1 VIKVLALNP
10 FTNIR
15 GSSISIKAIA
25 GNPLHLGSGEVWL
38 KGDVNS
44 VLRSLVEL
52 PIFGTAV
59 VNKGTWDQAY
69 KLGGMSSA
77 SYKQPLTPSKTP
89 TPIQIVSGRDG
100 RIYAAIPTSAT
111 EVRLTA
117 LTGGNTALGGR
128 PDFSGAAKA
137 FFNAVN
143 TGRLDRDQVGL
154 SSKISM
160 QGIGQNPL
168 SPTASLLQDSIASLR
183 TGTGKLG
190 PGYLLGD
197 PLTGV
202 TRYREALLA
211 SVKGDLTKLTAE
223 ERMLVA
229 KAINFESQDQLNKRL
244 DALNFSQPST
254 VTALRTKVAEYDQLL
269 DKLSKMDLAI
279 AREKFPTSYAKAV
292 IDEAAILTT
301 VKLDTPNLNDP
312 QSRAK
317 FVNQYSNGAMPDE
330 LRNAIAGATLT
341 NAAGTLG
348 FRFVVGAVEKK
359 APALLGGPFGY
370 VLAGAGTVMTLTE
383 GLEIAD
389 SIKKY
394 FALDAKIMNPKS
406 QFNARELAAAARE
419 LTVLKCE
426 IASKLIGMTYNV
438 ADLAITAKA
447 SARANKLRDAGNTG
461 KPITVRPSSTSGS
474 TAATPSKPKNPGATA
489 EAPNTPVPEVSGLP
503 KVKRSTIPKVTA
515 LPGVNNIVPFERF
528 GGTSLVLAG
537 NTPNPNKPGAAEL
550 YAALEVATGK
560 AGNPDTIK
568 LLLSAQKAP
577 ADPKSVIQI
586 DSNTVIALDPKRAG
600 HGLLATTGPGQ
611 KIVSTPIMVS
621 MVGRQM
627 VIKLSAGKAKP
638 TTATSAQSGAQGGAQ
653 GNDQSTGG
661 AAKPSKKTTSAA
673 GSDGASGGGAVP
685 PGGKRRTSAASPD
698 PEDKSN
704 RHPTSGLNAAMLS
717 PELRILFQ
725 INQLKA
731 ENLTM
736 EGFRNLLADTGC
748 RGPTTSML
756 LLAKWIKQRKP
767 QWLVTDEQLKR
778 PSLLG
783 KEVAEILSAG
793 EKGRIPKTLIEL
805 AEARKWIRFN
815 RNQLSTEISSALKKV
830 LVNLNPSPQKV
841 LELGSGNGFGSE
853 AVLNAFPKASVIAV
867 DLDTD
872 ALARLRT
879 RAGPNKHRL
888 STQTM
893 SAVELRYPTNVDLV
907 IAERLFPHLDE
918 QSLEKVLEKTQVA
931 LNSNGILVC
940 DFYTT
945 DHLNAKSRGA
955 FYRGE
960 KAIRE
965 LVLKHFFIVS
975 ESNDSGL
982 MSLILK
988 PKK

>member
-685 PGGKRRTSAASPD
+685 PGGRTGKKTAATQPPDDANNKIRVGAYENKRIRATLGSNSARAAKLPIPLTNLRNGDLKTLFDAAATGKRLHPDMALANGLSASDLATIKDRLQQGVSVAELSRALGEGWRPAIGKTTPARNVLDMRLSFSNETALDIAARKVLRPVDGNTLVIVRNGMLKETQAKFQGRPEILVRSINQNNADELASMRSLAATSNVRRVIVVGGSGPIDGARAIMQGTGASAGI
-698 PEDKSN
+698 EGAKGSLIVI
-704 RHPTSGLNAAMLS
+704 PTLLSTTGPSTHVALVNDGKTTFFSQPPNETIVPLGELMRAINAARAAGKPPLS
-717 PELRILFQ
+717 DREILGLVIWELR
-725 INQLKA
+725 
-731 ENLTM
+731 
-736 EGFRNLLADTGC
+736 
-748 RGPTTSML
+748 
-756 LLAKWIKQRKP
+756 
-767 QWLVTDEQLKR
+767 
-778 PSLLG
+778 
-783 KEVAEILSAG
+783 
-793 EKGRIPKTLIEL
+793 
-805 AEARKWIRFN
+805 
-815 RNQLSTEISSALKKV
+815 
-830 LVNLNPSPQKV
+830 
-841 LELGSGNGFGSE
+841 
-853 AVLNAFPKASVIAV
+853 
-867 DLDTD
+867 
-872 ALARLRT
+872 
-879 RAGPNKHRL
+879 
-888 STQTM
+888 
-893 SAVELRYPTNVDLV
+893 
-907 IAERLFPHLDE
+907 
-918 QSLEKVLEKTQVA
+918 
-931 LNSNGILVC
+931 
-940 DFYTT
+940 
-945 DHLNAKSRGA
+945 
-955 FYRGE
+955 
-960 KAIRE
+960 
-965 LVLKHFFIVS
+965 
-975 ESNDSGL
+975 
-982 MSLILK
+982 
-988 PKK
+988 